1 MRYRSCFI
9 AEMTDAAAVPPPKPP
24 SPLTDFLPEQLR
36 DHPAAAV
43 IAGGAGLAA
52 LSLGLS
58 AFRGTT
64 RLALSTIRR
73 RATTT
78 LEVTSRDAAYPWV
91 LHWLK
96 RTHPSASFR
105 HASVTTLQSDDG
117 PTFDLVP
124 APGLH
129 VVRHAGRFI
138 LVDRAREY
146 GTVNTSSGT
155 PWEKVVL
162 TAFAGPGD
170 FFPALLEDARRDAEG
185 ARDTRKTTLY
195 TCWGTEWRPFG
206 QARAK
211 RPLDSVVLKAGQAEL
226 LVHDVAEWRAS
237 KKWYADRGVPYRR
250 GYLLHGPPGGG
261 KTSFFLALAGALDLD
276 VCLLSLSDDG
286 LTDDRL
292 ALALANAP
300 RDCCVLLEDVDAAFA
315 DRAAHGSTSSGHL
328 TLSGLLNA
336 LDGAAAAEGR
346 VVLMT
351 TNYVDR
357 LDAALIRPGR
367 VDVVELVDDA
377 DADQAARLF
386 RRFYDDASD
395 ADASTFGAAACAA
408 RAPSMAELQGFL
420 IARKGDAG
428 AALAEASLVVRDRRA
443 AGPASGGGE
452 GPPTAPTAKKSRG
465 RRRLAALD
473 VDRMPFNPQ
482 PGWEEEVK

>member
-1 MRYRSCFI
+1 MSSFASACLSHRSHERCSSSYHP
-9 AEMTDAAAVPPPKPP
+9 ATPPRPPPATVP
-24 SPLTDFLPEQLR
+24 PLTDLLPEQLR

-43 IAGGAGLAA
+43 VAGGAGLAA

-96 RTHPSASFR
+96 RTNPIGSFR
-105 HASVTTLQSDDG
+105 HASVTTLHTDDG

-129 VVRHAGRFI
+129 VVRHAGRWV
-138 LVDRAREY
+138 LVERAREY

-162 TAFAGPGD
+162 TAFAGSGD
-170 FFPALLEDARRDAEG
+170 FFPSLLDEARRGAEG
-185 ARDTRKTTLY
+185 SRDATTTTLY

-211 RPLDSVVLKAGQAEL
+211 RPIESVVLKEGQAER
-226 LVHDVAEWRAS
+226 LVNDVAEWSKS
-237 KKWYADRGVPYRR
+237 KKWYAERGVPYRR

-276 VCLLSLSDDG
+276 VCLLSLSDEG

-300 RDCCVLLEDVDAAFA
+300 RNCCVLLEDVDAAFA
-315 DRAAHGSTSSGHL
+315 SEETSRGHL

-336 LDGAAAAEGR
+336 LDGAAAAEGGGAH
-346 VVLMT
+346 
-351 TNYVDR
+351 D
-357 LDAALIRPGR
+357 D
-367 VDVVELVDDA
+367 EL
-377 DADQAARLF
+377 R
-386 RRFYDDASD
+386 
-395 ADASTFGAAACAA
+395 
-408 RAPSMAELQGFL
+408 
-420 IARKGDAG
+420 
-428 AALAEASLVVRDRRA
+428 
-443 AGPASGGGE
+443 
-452 GPPTAPTAKKSRG
+452 
-465 RRRLAALD
+465 
-473 VDRMPFNPQ
+473 
-482 PGWEEEVK
+482 